1 VDAAHGVSD
10 VREPFSARSW
20 DMSCC
25 DESVVTCG
33 ASAVRGPADEWL
45 LWVIPQTRSKAAA
58 AASTKSTAPAAA
70 WRIWGV
76 ARARVTGEALYR
88 GTAWKIVA
96 VM

>member
-1 VDAAHGVSD
+1 M
-10 VREPFSARSW
+10 REPFSARSW

-33 ASAVRGPADEWL
+33 ASAFRGPADEWL

-58 AASTKSTAPAAA
+58 AASTKSTAHAAA
-70 WRIWGV
+70 WRTRGV
-76 ARARVTGEALYR
+76 VRARVAGEGLYL
-88 GTAWKIVA
+88 GVAWKIVA

>member
-1 VDAAHGVSD
+1 VQAADRVSE

-33 ASAVRGPADEWL
+33 ASALRGPADEWP

-58 AASTKSTAPAAA
+58 AASTKSTAHAAA
-70 WRIWGV
+70 WRTRGV
-76 ARARVTGEALYR
+76 VGARVVGEGLYVSFD
-88 GTAWKIVA
+88 WKIVA